1 MLRFSCT
8 RKYNELTVVYS
19 SVCMFCIKSCMSCT
33 NTCLRRKREITYL
46 SVVLPGLK
54 SIHFFFSFFK
64 PETRNK
70 RKDRDCPC
78 EIPAWLK
85 YHRVVECST
94 VIGQSDLSLG
104 ETTVIFAWASS
115 ILTRHITQPVS
126 KLSRALW
133 RRGRKRRERPG
144 MLVRRLKSP
153 VPHNLTEFVNKG
165 AVEVEIASS

>member
-33 NTCLRRKREITYL
+33 YTCLRRKREITYL

-64 PETRNK
+64 PESRNK

-78 EIPAWLK
+78 EIQAWLK

-94 VIGQSDLSLG
+94 VIGQIDLSLG
-104 ETTVIFAWASS
+104 ETTVIRLGELHLDKTNHLACEQA
-115 ILTRHITQPVS
+115 LQGA
-126 KLSRALW
+126 LAAGQEMERAP
-133 RRGRKRRERPG
+133 RNAC
-144 MLVRRLKSP
+144 
-153 VPHNLTEFVNKG
+153 PHAKNNCP
-165 AVEVEIASS
+165 S